1 MAKQMRRQDE
11 EEMNRI
17 LSGFR
22 SNEMVRQMKQY
33 VQHGNVSTYDHCEN
47 VARLSYR
54 INERLHLHC
63 DLNVLL
69 AGAMLHDFYLYDWH
83 RPDGGSH
90 RLHGFRH
97 ARAAADKAKEVF
109 GIDWRTEQVIAS
121 HMWPLN
127 IGKIP
132 GSREAW
138 VVCIAD
144 KCASLYETVFRR

>member
-1 MAKQMRRQDE
+1 MRRQDE
-11 EEMNRI
+11 EEMNRV

-22 SNEMVRQMKQY
+22 SDETVQQMKQY

-54 INERLHLHC
+54 IDKRLHLHC

-69 AGAMLHDFYLYDWH
+69 TGAMLHDFYLYDWH

-109 GIDWRTEQVIAS
+109 GIDRKTEEVIAS

>member
-1 MAKQMRRQDE
+1 MRRQDE

-22 SNEMVRQMKQY
+22 SDETVLQMKQY

-54 INERLHLHC
+54 IDKRLHLHC

-69 AGAMLHDFYLYDWH
+69 TGAMLHDFYLYDWH

-97 ARAAADKAKEVF
+97 ARAAADKE
-109 GIDWRTEQVIAS
+109 EVIAS

>member
-1 MAKQMRRQDE
+1 MRRQDE

-22 SNEMVRQMKQY
+22 SDETVLQMKQY

-54 INERLHLHC
+54 IDKRLHLHC
-63 DLNVLL
+63 DPDVLL
-69 AGAMLHDFYLYDWH
+69 TGAMLHDFYLYDWH

-109 GIDWRTEQVIAS
+109 GIDGKTEEVISS

-127 IGKIP
+127 IGKVP

>member
-1 MAKQMRRQDE
+1 MRRQDE

-22 SNEMVRQMKQY
+22 SDETVLQMKQY

-54 INERLHLHC
+54 IDKRLHLHC

-69 AGAMLHDFYLYDWH
+69 TGAMLHDFYLYDWH
-83 RPDGGSH
+83 RPDDGSH

-109 GIDWRTEQVIAS
+109 GWTAKYDIDDMCRDSA
-121 HMWPLN
+121 N
-127 IGKIP
+127 FAFKN
-132 GSREAW
+132 
-138 VVCIAD
+138 
-144 KCASLYETVFRR
+144 